1 MAFPPDLESYHHD
14 RNITNPSINQSITS
28 TTQHPTEHLSL
39 PAFRTQH
46 ERCSTLPVNKQK
58 LNRHTRISAIQ
69 LLTRNQNS
77 AASSPRPLNTSPV
90 NLHSHPPDPHR
101 LHSNRVP
108 RTAARKTQADHLGYS
123 TRPGVQSLLY
133 LQSSYPSSVRLPNPI
148 HFAGVHAHP
157 HRRLSVQISVPHG
170 HHITL

>member
-1 MAFPPDLESYHHD
+1 MSWLDELFLPSSRSWYFPLTLSLIWPFHKTQQSNRQKQEPTMAFPPDLESYHHD

-69 LLTRNQNS
+69 LLTQNQNS

-101 LHSNRVP
+101 LPSNRVQ
-108 RTAARKTQADHLGYS
+108 RTAARKTQANHSGYF
-123 TRPGVQSLLY
+123 TRPGVQSLL
-133 LQSSYPSSVRLPNPI
+133 
-148 HFAGVHAHP
+148 
-157 HRRLSVQISVPHG
+157 
-170 HHITL
+170 